1 MIDPAERAPDR
12 HPCDGVRVNR
22 HAGHACRLCAAA
34 AVRLLRTRAPRI
46 CATASICAETA
57 RLQRLRI
64 RSHNRPAARQ
74 RRHPHMRAADLCTP
88 TSHYTSPVVPPIV
101 YARPCPPT
109 RERLF
114 GRCEK
119 SRLGADQVL
128 SRVQPRREAI
138 RVMVADS
145 TLFAATASSHPAIQ
159 RARGDQKRALCACFG
174 DKQQWLDQ
182 PTTST
187 WTWKNPWVKC
197 PKVEMVAITHHRP
210 DVRTEGSLRLG
221 TE

>member
-1 MIDPAERAPDR
+1 LTPQSARQIGIHVTAFESIGTPVTPAAYAPLLPSGCCAPAR
-12 HPCDGVRVNR
+12 PAYAPQPAYAPRQPAYSACVYAGTTGLQPASGGTPTCEQPTYAPPPRIIHRRSCRRSYTRGLARR
-22 HAGHACRLCAAA
+22 HANGFLAD
-34 AVRLLRTRAPRI
+34 
-46 CATASICAETA
+46 A
-57 RLQRLRI
+57 RNLV
-64 RSHNRPAARQ
+64 S
-74 RRHPHMRAADLCTP
+74 
-88 TSHYTSPVVPPIV
+88 
-101 YARPCPPT
+101 
-109 RERLF
+109 
-114 GRCEK
+114 
-119 SRLGADQVL
+119 VL
-128 SRVQPRREAI
+128 SRVQPRRQAI